1 MNKQVNQVTAS
12 HVIDDELLSSSELDF
27 NELYINMYLASRNKS
42 DSYRKACQ
50 CTGYAVPTKFL
61 SQTANKYHIKLNK
74 EGAIDKAFQALA
86 MDDRIDSRN
95 VLNELRDDKES
106 GANVRFQV
114 AKLQVGDMY
123 SEEATSAGIEVHV
136 NRDNVKITHKNQT
149 LIVEKE

>member
-1 MNKQVNQVTAS
+1 MEN
-12 HVIDDELLSSSELDF
+12 
-27 NELYINMYLASRNKS
+27 
-42 DSYRKACQ
+42 
-50 CTGYAVPTKFL
+50 G
-61 SQTANKYHIKLNK
+61 
-74 EGAIDKAFQALA
+74 EGGIDKAFQALA
-86 MDDRIDSRN
+86 MDYRIDSRL

-106 GANVRFQV
+106 GANVRCQV